1 MPSFFFVGNMEKK
14 EFMQKLTDLFLEKKK
29 LSMKGENTEIIDKQ
43 IKDLKK
49 EYSKDLMEE
58 KRNDQYKRK

>member
-1 MPSFFFVGNMEKK
+1 MEKK
-14 EFMQKLTDLFLEKKK
+14 EFMRKLTDFFFKKKK
-29 LSMKGENTEIIDKQ
+29 LSMKSENTAIIDKQ

-49 EYSKDLMEE
+49 EYARDLLEE

>member
-1 MPSFFFVGNMEKK
+1 MEKK
-14 EFMQKLTDLFLEKKK
+14 EFMRKLTDLFLKKKK
-29 LSMKGENTEIIDKQ
+29 LSMKSENTAIIDKQ

-49 EYSKDLMEE
+49 EYARDLLEE